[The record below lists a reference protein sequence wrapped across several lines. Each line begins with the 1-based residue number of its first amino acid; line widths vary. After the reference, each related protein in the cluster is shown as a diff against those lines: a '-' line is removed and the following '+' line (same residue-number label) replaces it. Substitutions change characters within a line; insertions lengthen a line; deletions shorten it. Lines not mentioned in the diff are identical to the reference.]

1 VLLQMSRA
9 RADEEEYWH
18 SSKFRAFTFDDED
31 DELSQ
36 VGAEPPP
43 RPALWGRSPTLV
55 CAQTVFFPQLKESKR
70 AVNSLRDIVDDDDD
84 DLEKVSWSGEP
95 VGSKCGVLRAG
106 PGAGQLASP
115 ITH

>member
-1 VLLQMSRA
+1 MLLQMSRA

-43 RPALWGRSPTLV
+43 RPAPPRAVGPRPHVGV
-55 CAQTVFFPQLKESKR
+55 CANCLLPAAEGIEAGGEQP
-70 AVNSLRDIVDDDDD
+70 
-84 DLEKVSWSGEP
+84 SGH
-95 VGSKCGVLRAG
+95 R
-106 PGAGQLASP
+106 
-115 ITH
+115 